1 MLHGLANGISFQRHR
16 SKFKL
21 EHMRGVTEKKPMA
34 VGSSLTI
41 WVTGY
46 LVAVIAVGMA
56 LAIRLALDRA
66 WGNDRAYFTFYLAVI
81 VTMCV
86 AGGGPGLLATLSGLL
101 LGTWFFVTPRHS
113 LAPALAGGW
122 ANVTKYLGSGAGVL
136 GQKGMITDCND
147 QVSAIV
153 GYSRSELI
161 GKPVLEFLVPEQRER
176 VLRNVRDEREA
187 AYELDL
193 ICKDG
198 ARRRV
203 EAHGRSLRGS
213 DGHSLR
219 VSVIRDITEQKQK
232 EEALRRQAALIDL
245 SP

>member
-122 ANVTKYLGSGAGVL
+122 VNVTTYLVSCAVVL
-136 GQKGMITDCND
+136 G
-147 QVSAIV
+147 
-153 GYSRSELI
+153 
-161 GKPVLEFLVPEQRER
+161 FLLRAQRALARER
-176 VLRNVRDEREA
+176 ANTRE
-187 AYELDL
+187 
-193 ICKDG
+193 
-198 ARRRV
+198 
-203 EAHGRSLRGS
+203 
-213 DGHSLR
+213 
-219 VSVIRDITEQKQK
+219 
-232 EEALRRQAALIDL
+232 LRRQAEALQASEQRFETL
-245 SP
+245 AGAA